1 MVEGGKQVSKAGKK
15 GIKAMT
21 DMVSGT
27 ARVSGT
33 TYSCLYS
40 TARSPGTKY
49 STVKDKAKDLYC
61 IKEEE
66 KKMT

>member
-1 MVEGGKQVSKAGKK
+1 MVEEKNQVSKAGKK
-15 GIKAMT
+15 GIKARA

-27 ARVSGT
+27 ARGSGT

-49 STVKDKAKDLYC
+49 STVKDKAKDYTAL
-61 IKEEE
+61 
-66 KKMT
+66 KKKRRK